1 VVKIVSAAVR
11 ATARCVVL
19 LGVVMLLPVS
29 GKASPL
35 TLVTFG
41 FPFSYQYV
49 QFGPGQGFASDDGG
63 FWNPTDDF
71 LFGPNG
77 RFVIDGGGF
86 QMQSGP
92 LVDVVAPPG
101 GGSTYYTHDAGGFVS
116 LTFNLELPNDSIHTG
131 SFFAPLVGLTIRAL
145 NDEGDGGD
153 VRAALGAG
161 LFDDRTAKLLGIK
174 PGTLPSD
181 VYLYGDTLDASSP
194 DLEVAAFGYMDV
206 RAEVPEPA
214 SLLLMGTALAIAVRW
229 RTRRRGTEAGRPKVE

>member
-1 VVKIVSAAVR
+1 VATFVSAVAR
-11 ATARCVVL
+11 ATVRCVVL
-19 LGVVMLLPVS
+19 IGAVMLLPGS
-29 GKASPL
+29 GNASPL

-41 FPFSYQYV
+41 FPFSYQHL

-63 FWNPTDDF
+63 FWNPTEDF

-86 QMQSGP
+86 HMRSGP
-92 LVDVVAPPG
+92 LLDIVAPPDED
-101 GGSTYYTHDAGGFVS
+101 STYFTHDAGGFVS
-116 LTFNLELPNDSIHTG
+116 LTFDLELPNDSIYTG
-131 SFFAPLVGLTIRAL
+131 SFFAPLLGLTIRAL

-174 PGTLPSD
+174 PETLPSD
-181 VYLYGDTLDASSP
+181 VYLYGDTLIASGP

-206 RAEVPEPA
+206 QAEVPEPA
-214 SLLLMGTALAIAVRW
+214 PLLLMGTALAVWARW
-229 RTRRRGTEAGRPKVE
+229 RTYFSRL